1 MLLSKYWAKICRR
14 MPDKVYLK
22 WQYWH
27 IYHKKLNI
35 EKPRTYAE
43 KLAYLKTHK
52 QNPLLSQLVDK
63 YAVRTFVEEKIG
75 EQYLIPLLGVYNTTD
90 EIPWD
95 SLPDKY
101 VLKCNHDSAS
111 VILHT
116 DVASF
121 DKEMAIASLNHHLG
135 RNMFWYSREYPYKT
149 VKPRIVCEEFLDD
162 NGKPPADYKIM
173 CFDGK
178 PHYVV
183 LDKDR
188 FGNHRRDVYDVNWNK
203 TDMST
208 DHENSDNV
216 TPKPEAL
223 DEMLQLAETL
233 SQGFPHVRVDFY
245 YVNGKIYF
253 GEMTFFPWGGPIWF
267 TPDEWNYK
275 LGELLKI
282 K

>member
-1 MLLSKYWAKICRR
+1 MFLSKYWAKICRR
-14 MPDKVYLK
+14 MPDKMYLK

-27 IYHKKLNI
+27 IYHRNLNI
-35 EKPRTYAE
+35 KEPRTYAE
-43 KLAYLKTHK
+43 KLAYLKMYR
-52 QNPLLSQLVDK
+52 QNPLLSRLVDK
-63 YAVRTFVEEKIG
+63 YEVRTFVAEKIG

-101 VLKCNHDSAS
+101 VLKCTHDSAS

-116 DVASF
+116 DVSSF
-121 DKEMAIASLNHHLG
+121 NKKMAIASLNHHLG
-135 RNMFWYSREYPYKT
+135 RNMFWYAREYPYKN

-183 LDKDR
+183 LDMDR

-208 DHENSDNV
+208 DHENSGNIM
-216 TPKPEAL
+216 PKPEVL
-223 DEMLQLAETL
+223 DEMLKLAETL

-245 YVNGKIYF
+245 YVKGKIYF

-267 TPDEWNYK
+267 TPDKWNYI
-275 LGELLKI
+275 LGDLIKI
-282 K
+282 N